1 MWDARGAAR
10 AVRGLG
16 STLTLNRMRAPLTE
30 ELLDEKAA
38 RAAGA
43 GGHRDLARQML
54 AWADHPHE
62 RDEVPVADLLVGAG
76 EQFALAEEYASALE
90 AYLRAAERPEVTS
103 PDARGFVVQALL
115 DLGRTSE
122 AEQAAEELR
131 RSRPN
136 TAATYHLVGEAWEAA
151 GRLEEANRWLTRGAL
166 LAERQDAQMDWAMLL
181 IGRLRVR
188 RALGFPP
195 DDYDE
200 AALQIVLESRA
211 ELATDAEDP
220 VEEGAVGSLPTRA
233 VLSREGANT
242 VLDLF

>member
-1 MWDARGAAR
+1 MWDARGGAR

-136 TAATYHLVGEAWEAA
+136 TAATYHLVRPRPVLTAFAA
-151 GRLEEANRWLTRGAL
+151 GRT
-166 LAERQDAQMDWAMLL
+166 D
-181 IGRLRVR
+181 
-188 RALGFPP
+188 
-195 DDYDE
+195 
-200 AALQIVLESRA
+200 AALRWRCRA
-211 ELATDAEDP
+211 AFATKFVG
-220 VEEGAVGSLPTRA
+220 VEAQADVGVRP
-233 VLSREGANT
+233 LSR
-242 VLDLF
+242 